1 MDMDD
6 VTREELEEALRAI
19 TSTIDK
25 CEKVEPRLKRG
36 TSQHTLLVR
45 RIKAFK
51 IATMLIKRE
60 LKRLG

>member
-1 MDMDD
+1 MDD

>member
-25 CEKVEPRLKRG
+25 CEKVEPKLKQG

-51 IATMLIKRE
+51 IATMLIRRE
-60 LKRLG
+60 LERLG

>member
-6 VTREELEEALRAI
+6 VTREELEEALLAI